1 MTSKDRTVPDL
12 RLYVLDTVVHPRG
25 TLLWDTGIEDAIA
38 ALPAGK
44 EIAESMHLRASGSRL
59 GAYQP
64 HAAGALMC
72 CG

>member
-1 MTSKDRTVPDL
+1 MSVRSYL
-12 RLYVLDTVVHPRG
+12 VVHPRG